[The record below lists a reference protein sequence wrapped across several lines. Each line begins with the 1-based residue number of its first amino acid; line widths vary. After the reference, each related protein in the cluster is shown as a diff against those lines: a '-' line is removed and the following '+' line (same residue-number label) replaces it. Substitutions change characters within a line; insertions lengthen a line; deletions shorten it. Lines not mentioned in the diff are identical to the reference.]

1 VTAMGAFQALQHARN
16 AYNKL
21 KREERS
27 QDTGEMARLWVAD
40 VQARLMAANGSG
52 KGNEGGR

>member
-1 VTAMGAFQALQHARN
+1 MGAFQALQHARN

-52 KGNEGGR
+52 EGNGGER